1 MGRAE
6 LILVFGAIAIFGI
19 YTLTILD
26 MQLQNRISNVN
37 RKYEDAAV
45 SLAHSYLNMAG
56 NEKFDKNVNNKGM
69 LESGKSFTPPD
80 SLGPES
86 GENNPIDFDDVDDYK
101 GLQDDTLIVDI
112 KGENF
117 YRFRVDF
124 SVNYVSYNGS
134 NWQSSTGIT
143 NHKRITMRL
152 NSEYLP
158 SEVIFSRVISYR

>member
-56 NEKFDKNVNNKGM
+56 NEKFDENVNSEGERKP
-69 LESGKSFTPPD
+69 GKNFTHPD

-86 GENNPIDFDDVDDYK
+86 GEIYSADYNDVDDYN
-101 GLQDDTLIVDI
+101 GLQNDTLIVDI

-117 YRFRVDF
+117 YRFKVNF
-124 SVNYVSYNGS
+124 TVNYVNYNGS
-134 NWQSSTGIT
+134 KWVNISGRS
-143 NHKRITMRL
+143 NHKKIKMQL
-152 NSEYLP
+152 KSEYLQ
-158 SEVIFSRVISYR
+158 SDVIFTRVISFR